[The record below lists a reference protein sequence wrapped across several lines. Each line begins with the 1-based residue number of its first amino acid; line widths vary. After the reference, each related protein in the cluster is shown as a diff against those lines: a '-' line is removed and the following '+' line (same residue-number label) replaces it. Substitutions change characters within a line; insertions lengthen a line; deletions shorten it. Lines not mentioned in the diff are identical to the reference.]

1 MMRFLFLFIKR
12 KQRNFLVCFFI
23 EVKCYRFLYTIPEV
37 DLRFPSECSLD
48 LCSIDRIALVVSWT
62 ISDEFDKRLA
72 FSHLGY
78 EYFRDL
84 EIRVFIVS
92 SDIIDTATLS
102 TGKYFPHGFAVIDDV
117 EPVADVRA
125 ISIEG
130 NGLIVFQEVDE
141 MWDQF
146 LMILMWSI
154 VIRATRDRV
163 IDTERPPIGTREH
176 IACGFRSRVW

>member
-1 MMRFLFLFIKR
+1 MEIK
-12 KQRNFLVCFFI
+12 F
-23 EVKCYRFLYTIPEV
+23 YRFFYSIAKL
-37 DLRFPSECSLD
+37 DLRFPSEFSLD
-48 LCSIDRIALVVSWT
+48 LRSIDRIALVVSRT
-62 ISDEFDKRLA
+62 ISDKFNKS
-72 FSHLGY
+72 FTFPHFCY
-78 EYFRDL
+78 EDFRDL
-84 EIRVFIVS
+84 KIRVFIIS
-92 SDIIDTATLS
+92 SYIIDAATLS

-130 NGLIVFQEVDE
+130 NGLIIFQEVDE